1 LECVVETSGGTK
13 TSRSGDRHQR
23 HVALDDQLS
32 SEVKPVVVGN
42 LLGSLTDLFFK
53 KPPQVS
59 CAHSQPGG
67 KLIFVGV
74 MKLVSRYEF
83 ECPLH
88 YRFFSKPGR

>member
-1 LECVVETSGGTK
+1 MECVVETSEGTK
-13 TSRSGDRHQR
+13 ASRSCDRHQR
-23 HVALDDQLS
+23 HGALDNQLS

-42 LLGSLTDLFFK
+42 LLGSLTDLFVK

-67 KLIFVGV
+67 ELIFVGV

-83 ECPLH
+83 ECSLH
-88 YRFFSKPGR
+88 YRFLSEPGR